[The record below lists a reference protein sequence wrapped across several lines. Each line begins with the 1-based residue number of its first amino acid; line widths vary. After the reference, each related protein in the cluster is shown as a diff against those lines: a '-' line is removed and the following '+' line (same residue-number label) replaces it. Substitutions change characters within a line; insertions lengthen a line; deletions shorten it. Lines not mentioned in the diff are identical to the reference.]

1 MELPATSLSL
11 PRALPFPITIQ
22 RIHAPVGSTVRKT
35 SRLLTY
41 SFLPAKPD
49 EDGNRDRQ
57 VREWES
63 PVEGEVVSWAVN
75 EGDIV
80 RDARYVRPYAPAS
93 AEGRIVIRTTSSP
106 PLLAVARV

>member
-35 SRLLTY
+35 RRLLTY
-41 SFLPAKPD
+41 SFIPAKPD

-63 PVEGEVVSWAVN
+63 PVEGEVVSWAIK
-75 EGDIV
+75 EGDVV
-80 RDARYVRPYAPAS
+80 RDARCVS
-93 AEGRIVIRTTSSP
+93 FCSGFAEEEIETRTTSLSTRMSVSLP
-106 PLLAVARV
+106 S